1 MMAEITAQMVK
12 DLREKTGAG
21 MMDCKKALTETDGDM
36 EAAMDWLRAKGFAKA
51 AKKAGR
57 TAADGLV
64 GMAAEGAKGALV
76 EVNAETDF
84 VARNEQFQQMVAEI
98 AKLALKSKGDVDAL
112 SAQTFPGSDKPLS
125 EYVSEMI
132 ATIGENMRLRRAG
145 FIEVSEGVVSSYMH
159 NQIAPDMGKIGVIV
173 GLESEGDKD
182 KLAALGKQLAMH
194 IAATNPLSVDV
205 DGLDAEAV
213 DRERAILVEQ
223 AKESGKPDNIIEK
236 MVEGRLNKY
245 YQEVVLMKQALVTD
259 PDNSVE
265 KAIKDAEGDVGAP
278 IKVVGFERFALGE
291 GIEKEDE
298 DFAAEVA
305 AAASGG

>member
-1 MMAEITAQMVK
+1 MAEITAQMVK

-21 MMDCKKALTETDGDM
+21 MMDCKTALKETDGDM
-36 EAAMDWLRAKGFAKA
+36 EAAVDWLRAKGFAKA

-64 GMAAEGAKGALV
+64 GMASEAGKGALV

-84 VARNEQFQQMVAEI
+84 VARNEQFQNMVAEI
-98 AKLALKSKGDVDAL
+98 ANLALKTRGDIDAL
-112 SAQTFPGSDKPLS
+112 AAETFPGSDKTVS
-125 EYVSEMI
+125 DYVSEMI
-132 ATIGENMRLRRAG
+132 ATIGENMRLRRAA
-145 FIEVSEGVVSSYMH
+145 FIEVSSGVVSSYMH

-173 GLESEGDKD
+173 GLESDGDAE
-182 KLAALGKQLAMH
+182 KLARLGKQIAMH
-194 IAATNPLSVDV
+194 VAATNPLAVDV
-205 DGLDAEAV
+205 DGLDPAVV

-245 YQEVVLMKQALVTD
+245 YQEVVLLKQALVTD
-259 PDNSVE
+259 PDNTVE
-265 KAIKDAEGDVGAP
+265 QALKAAEGEVGAS

-291 GIEKEDE
+291 GIEKEEE

-305 AAASGG
+305 AAASGA